1 MFGGIGE
8 LIIIGWIALIVW
20 LIHKAVEAING
31 ARGK

>member
-20 LIHKAVEAING
+20 CIHKALDAIRR
-31 ARGK
+31 ARG